1 MWGWLRHNFSSFR
14 RAAQCGSGS
23 FAIENAC
30 LPEKEKRRAG
40 EECFART
47 SGDAQ
52 KA

>member
-30 LPEKEKRRAG
+30 LPEREKEERARSALR
-40 EECFART
+40 EFR
-47 SGDAQ
+47 
-52 KA
+52 